1 MNAVNL
7 LQLTDLLLRDVPK
20 DILKLRFLYNCPDRA
35 ERTICDKIDNILSSN
50 VFQWPW
56 GTSENNAN
64 YTPLYLGVFFRLTRS
79 NSGTTLLRGGG
90 TVRAS
95 FSLLR
100 SAKKRQKSPL
110 KESVSANFVPD

>member
-1 MNAVNL
+1 M
-7 LQLTDLLLRDVPK
+7 TMGGR
-20 DILKLRFLYNCPDRA
+20 
-35 ERTICDKIDNILSSN
+35 KIDC
-50 VFQWPW
+50 
-56 GTSENNAN
+56 
-64 YTPLYLGVFFRLTRS
+64 
-79 NSGTTLLRGGG
+79 SGCHDRPTLLRGGG